1 MADILTYPHSLPN
14 QLDNKWN
21 LGVWKG
27 RHFDLSQHQQKQNW
41 NSWEAATFFLLC
53 HFLVC
58 YKSLFSKLGFEWN
71 SWSTRKTL
79 FFLAW
84 HKESSTQFDSV
95 MDDKMQIR
103 PLPPIVSM
111 CFLCNLSTKKLSFG
125 TIVMHLVTAK
135 DK

>member
-1 MADILTYPHSLPN
+1 MADILTYPYSLPN
-14 QLDNKWN
+14 QLDNKWK

-27 RHFDLSQHQQKQNW
+27 RHFDLFSASAK
-41 NSWEAATFFLLC
+41 AKLKLLRSC
-53 HFLVC
+53 HILSSLPFLVC